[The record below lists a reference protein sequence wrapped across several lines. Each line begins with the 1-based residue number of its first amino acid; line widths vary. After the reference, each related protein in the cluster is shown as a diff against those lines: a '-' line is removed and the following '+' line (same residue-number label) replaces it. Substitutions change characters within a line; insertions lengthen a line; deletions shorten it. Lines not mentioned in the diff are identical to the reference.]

1 MFIPFNTE
9 FIVAFP
15 SPHRP
20 GKKSPGS
27 QAVCGSLPRPYGNS
41 PSFLGSFFSLENGGK
56 QEVVSLAGWKIQ
68 LLGNQHQYLYVLD
81 FILHAYGTM
90 I

>member
-56 QEVVSLAGWKIQ
+56 QEGKSNCWEI
-68 LLGNQHQYLYVLD
+68 NINISIFYILYYMHMVR
-81 FILHAYGTM
+81 
-90 I
+90 

>member
-68 LLGNQHQYLYVLD
+68 LLGNQYQYLYILY